1 MTTENQQEYQGY
13 RMLTV
18 IMPLNSHHSPL
29 GRQRN
34 MKLHYLLRL
43 RSYQLRCFY
52 YLMAPHSDAALRYG
66 ALCFRFKR
74 QFKKEALLE
83 QKWLTWL
90 QASLQEEE
98 LCPCIFVYDDSGV
111 GNALHLGTI
120 AVTADTPVPDAPAF
134 HAAEI
139 ENGDSM
145 HPRWH
150 IPIFAFQGIVK
161 PAKTPVQD
169 IHPTPES
176 YNRTFNVN
184 VDFT

>member
-1 MTTENQQEYQGY
+1 
-13 RMLTV
+13 MLTV
-18 IMPLNSHHSPL
+18 IMPLNSHLSPP

-34 MKLHYLLRL
+34 LKLHYLLRL

-52 YLMAPHSDAALRYG
+52 YLMAPHSDASLQHG
-66 ALCFRFKR
+66 SLCFRLKR

-83 QKWLTWL
+83 QKWLNWL
-90 QASLQEEE
+90 QKSLQTEE
-98 LCPCIFVYDDSGV
+98 LSPSIFVYDDNGV
-111 GNALHLGTI
+111 GNSTHLATI
-120 AVTADTPVPDAPAF
+120 PIAPNTTLPAAPTFRAD
-134 HAAEI
+134 EI

-150 IPIFAFQGIVK
+150 IPIFAFQGIVS
-161 PAKTPVQD
+161 PAKTPAQD

>member
-18 IMPLNSHHSPL
+18 IIPLNSHHSPP

-34 MKLHYLLRL
+34 LKLHYLLRL
-43 RSYQLRCFY
+43 RSYQLRCYY
-52 YLMAPHSDAALRYG
+52 YLMAPQSDVSLQKG
-66 ALCFRFKR
+66 ALCFRLKR

-83 QKWLTWL
+83 QKWLNWLLESL
-90 QASLQEEE
+90 QAEE
-98 LCPCIFVYDDSGV
+98 LCPSLFVYDDSGV
-111 GNALHLGTI
+111 GNAIHLSTI
-120 AVTADTPVPDAPAF
+120 PVTSAAPVPDAPTF
-134 HAAEI
+134 SAAEI

-145 HPRWH
+145 HPRRH
-150 IPIFAFQGIVK
+150 IPIFAVQGIVK
-161 PAKTPVQD
+161 PAKTPAQD

>member
-1 MTTENQQEYQGY
+1 
-13 RMLTV
+13 MLTV
-18 IMPLNSHHSPL
+18 IMPLNSHHSPP

-52 YLMAPHSDAALRYG
+52 YLMAPHSDATLRYG

-90 QASLQEEE
+90 QESQQEEE
-98 LCPCIFVYDDSGV
+98 LCSCIFVYNDSGV
-111 GNALHLGTI
+111 GNAMHLAT
-120 AVTADTPVPDAPAF
+120 
-134 HAAEI
+134 
-139 ENGDSM
+139 
-145 HPRWH
+145 
-150 IPIFAFQGIVK
+150 IPIFPNSPLPEAPTFLSDELGIGKNMDPAHVPIFAIHMLVK
-161 PAKTPVQD
+161 PANTPVQN
-169 IHPTPES
+169 IHPSPES
-176 YNRTFNVN
+176 YNSWFNVN

>member
-1 MTTENQQEYQGY
+1 
-13 RMLTV
+13 MLTV
-18 IMPLNSHHSPL
+18 IMPLSSHHSPP

-74 QFKKEALLE
+74 QFKKEAQLE

-90 QASLQEEE
+90 QESLQEEE
-98 LCPCIFVYDDSGV
+98 LCSCIFVYDDSGV
-111 GNALHLGTI
+111 GNAMHLATI
-120 AVTADTPVPDAPAF
+120 PIAPKSPLPAAPTFSAD
-134 HAAEI
+134 EI

-184 VDFT
+184 VDFA

>member
-1 MTTENQQEYQGY
+1 
-13 RMLTV
+13 MLTV

-43 RSYQLRCFY
+43 RSYQLRY
-52 YLMAPHSDAALRYG
+52 YYYRKAPQSDTALQHG
-66 ALCFRFKR
+66 ALCFRLKR
-74 QFKKEALLE
+74 QFKTENLLE
-83 QKWLTWL
+83 QKWLNWL
-90 QASLQEEE
+90 QESLQEEE
-98 LCPCIFVYDDSGV
+98 LCPCIFVYDDNGV
-111 GNALHLGTI
+111 GNASHIATI
-120 AVTADTPVPDAPAF
+120 PIAPKSPLPAAPTFSAD
-134 HAAEI
+134 EI
-139 ENGDSM
+139 KNGDSM
-145 HPRWH
+145 YPRWH

-169 IHPTPES
+169 IHPKPES

>member
-18 IMPLNSHHSPL
+18 IMPLNLHRNPQ

-34 MKLHYLLRL
+34 MKLHHLLRL
-43 RSYQLRCFY
+43 RSYQLRCYY
-52 YLMAPHSDAALRYG
+52 YLMAPHSGVALRHG

-74 QFKKEALLE
+74 QFKIEALLE
-83 QKWLTWL
+83 QEWLNWLTE
-90 QASLQEEE
+90 SLLAEA

-111 GNALHLGTI
+111 GNATHLAT
-120 AVTADTPVPDAPAF
+120 
-134 HAAEI
+134 
-139 ENGDSM
+139 
-145 HPRWH
+145 
-150 IPIFAFQGIVK
+150 IPITANAPLPTAPTLLSSELGVGKNMDPAHVPVFAFQRLII
-161 PAKTPVQD
+161 PANTPVQD

-176 YNRTFNVN
+176 YNSWFNVN

>member
-18 IMPLNSHHSPL
+18 IIPLNSHHSPP

-34 MKLHYLLRL
+34 LKLHYLLRL
-43 RSYQLRCFY
+43 RSYLLRCY
-52 YLMAPHSDAALRYG
+52 YYRKDPQSNTALQYG
-66 ALCFRFKR
+66 ALCFRLKR

-98 LCPCIFVYDDSGV
+98 LCPCLFVYDDSGV
-111 GNALHLGTI
+111 GNATHLATI
-120 AVTADTPVPDAPAF
+120 PIVPNSPLPAAPTFRAD
-134 HAAEI
+134 EI

-150 IPIFAFQGIVK
+150 IPIFAIQGIVK
-161 PAKTPVQD
+161 PAKTPLQD
-169 IHPTPES
+169 IHPKPES
-176 YNRTFNVN
+176 YNKCFNVN